1 MGANADGSVD
11 ALATNLGA
19 EDSFAAHGTLIE
31 EEGGMI

>member
-19 EDSFAAHGTLIE
+19 EESCAASDTRFDD
-31 EEGGMI
+31 EGSIL